1 VWALPLDAGL
11 DAYPLAWVQLPL
23 AMTPGSPWTVALRAP
38 DDSAVIVARVAGSL
52 GSAASRVPAATLA
65 VRDPDGRL
73 TLASLTVAS
82 PRDDLLL
89 GRPAAPAPITLR
101 SLVEPGSLEA
111 RIAAV
116 EAPDVSLALQAA
128 EGTPGRPSLLVR
140 SLAVETA
147 REATPMRSLLRFQ
160 DAWPGAARVAL
171 SGLPTG
177 VRLVMAGLVPP
188 DGGSVDPATLAVTWI
203 AAARASA
210 TGAAPY

>member
-1 VWALPLDAGL
+1 
-11 DAYPLAWVQLPL
+11 
-23 AMTPGSPWTVALRAP
+23 MTPGSPWTVALRAP

-147 REATPMRSLLRFQ
+147 REATPLSSVLQLAG
-160 DAWPGAARVAL
+160 AWPEAARVVVT
-171 SGLPTG
+171 GLPAG
-177 VRLVMAGLVPP
+177 VRLVVAGIVPP
-188 DGGSVDPATLAVTWI
+188 DGGPADPATLSLAWIEVTTI
-203 AAARASA
+203 SE
-210 TGAAPY
+210 TGTVPC